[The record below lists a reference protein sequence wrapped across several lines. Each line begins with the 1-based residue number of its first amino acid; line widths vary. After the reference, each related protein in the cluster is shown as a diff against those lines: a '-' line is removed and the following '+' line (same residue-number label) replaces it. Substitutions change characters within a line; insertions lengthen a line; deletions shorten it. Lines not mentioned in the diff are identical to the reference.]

1 MARAGFFARRHF
13 KRGMFGPVIFMQV
26 GFSGCRIPLFF
37 FCCRFLRDS
46 VFGSPFVHRFATER
60 RLSRLLWRLVAVT
73 NSGSG
78 GLTQEN
84 TCNAQIVSI

>member
-37 FCCRFLRDS
+37 LLSFSTGLS
-46 VFGSPFVHRFATER
+46 VWTSFR
-60 RLSRLLWRLVAVT
+60 
-73 NSGSG
+73 
-78 GLTQEN
+78 
-84 TCNAQIVSI
+84 AQICDREEVV